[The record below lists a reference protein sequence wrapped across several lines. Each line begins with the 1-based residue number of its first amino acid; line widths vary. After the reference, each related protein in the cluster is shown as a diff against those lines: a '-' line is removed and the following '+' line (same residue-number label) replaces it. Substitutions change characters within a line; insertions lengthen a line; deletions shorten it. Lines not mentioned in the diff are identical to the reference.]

1 MPELPEVETTVRG
14 LKKRVLGRTFIRL
27 WTDWPK
33 IVKRPSSFSAFK
45 KALAGKKIIHI
56 RRRAKNV
63 VMDLSDGYSLLIHQ
77 KMTGHLLHGAWSLK
91 QGTWVP
97 DEDGPMKD
105 PYNRFLHII
114 FFLDDKKMIA
124 LCDLR
129 KFAKVELWKTEE
141 LEKELEKLG
150 PEPLEKSFTF
160 DQFKAVLAGKKNK
173 IKVVLMDPAVMA
185 GVGNIYA
192 NEALWMA
199 KIHPHQPVS
208 TVPQAQLKA
217 LYESLLHVLTLGV
230 DLGGESFSDYRKVDG
245 THGDFDS
252 ERNVYQREGEKCPRC
267 KKNIK
272 RIMFAGRSSFMCPV
286 CQKLK

>member
-14 LKKRVLGRTFIRL
+14 LKERVLGRTFIRL

-33 IVKRPSSFSAFK
+33 AIKRPQKFAEFETVIT
-45 KALAGKKIIHI
+45 GKKILTV

-63 VMDLSDGYSLLIHQ
+63 IMDLSEGYSLLIHQ
-77 KMTGHLLHGAWSLK
+77 KMTGHLLHGTWSLK
-91 QGTWVP
+91 DGTWAP

-124 LCDLR
+124 LSDLR
-129 KFAKVELWKTEE
+129 KFAKIELWKTDE
-141 LEKELEKLG
+141 LATELEKLG

-160 DQFKAVLAGKKNK
+160 EKFKRVLEGKKNK

-199 KIHPHQPVS
+199 KIHPHQPAS
-208 TVPQAQLKA
+208 TVPEAKLKV
-217 LYESLLHVLTLGV
+217 LYESLLRVLRLGV

-252 ERNVYQREGEKCPRC
+252 ERNVYQREGEACPRC
-267 KKNIK
+267 KTPIR
-272 RIMFAGRSSFMCPV
+272 RIMFAGRSSFICPK
-286 CQKLK
+286 CQRIS